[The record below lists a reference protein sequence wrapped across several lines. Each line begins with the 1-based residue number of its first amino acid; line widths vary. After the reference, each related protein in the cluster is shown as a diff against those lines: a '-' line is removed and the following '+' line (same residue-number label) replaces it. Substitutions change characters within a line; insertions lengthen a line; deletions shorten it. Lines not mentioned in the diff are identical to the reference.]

1 MCPPGCEPA
10 GMVSSDSEKEEVD
23 IEIWEK
29 PSKKK
34 KNKRSQDDLRKLSDI
49 IDALEKKLG
58 NLNVNNMSGG
68 NTDPIQPIF
77 LMPKQPEQA
86 QAKPIYV
93 PRNIYV
99 PVIRPVFVP
108 RERIIVRPQIIHVAR
123 PVLVDRPVP
132 IQQRPLVIER
142 DRPVPVRVE
151 TIERTEAVPNAN
163 GEPCVEK
170 AGVTETTYHE
180 FAQPQHPH
188 HRSSSVGD
196 FRDSNNYDEGESQ
209 NKANKQLV
217 LDLLAE
223 AERRKQNLESRSNES
238 FSQSSQRWKQIPEE
252 THNQTAQSTMSTGG
266 TYHPSS
272 IPFNSGYTLEVL
284 DQRVSDRFEKVDEET
299 IKQRYGVD
307 SFQYLPGAESNAG
320 ASTMRSSGGSFKS
333 LGSMGENN
341 ESVYGQST
349 NGNLTSI
356 LTDLANLAN
365 K

>member
-1 MCPPGCEPA
+1 MNG
-10 GMVSSDSEKEEVD
+10 G
-23 IEIWEK
+23 
-29 PSKKK
+29 
-34 KNKRSQDDLRKLSDI
+34 
-49 IDALEKKLG
+49 
-58 NLNVNNMSGG
+58 GG
-68 NTDPIQPIF
+68 NDPIQPIF

-86 QAKPIYV
+86 AAKPIYV

-151 TIERTEAVPNAN
+151 TVERTEAVPFEN

-170 AGVTETTYHE
+170 PSTHETTYHE
-180 FAQPQHPH
+180 FAQPQ
-188 HRSSSVGD
+188 RASSEY
-196 FRDSNNYDEGESQ
+196 NEYTEDE
-209 NKANKQLV
+209 NKPNRQLV

-223 AERRKQNLESRSNES
+223 AERRKQSLESQSN
-238 FSQSSQRWKQIPEE
+238 QSLS
-252 THNQTAQSTMSTGG
+252 G
-266 TYHPSS
+266 TQVAASS

-284 DQRVSDRFEKVDEET
+284 DQRVSDRFEKVDQET

-307 SFQYLPGAESNAG
+307 SFQYLPGAESNVG
-320 ASTMRSSGGSFKS
+320 GSTMRSSGGSFKS
-333 LGSMGENN
+333 LASQGENN
-341 ESVYGQST
+341 ESVYAQSS

-356 LTDLANLAN
+356 LTDLAYLAN
-365 K
+365 KWGLTG